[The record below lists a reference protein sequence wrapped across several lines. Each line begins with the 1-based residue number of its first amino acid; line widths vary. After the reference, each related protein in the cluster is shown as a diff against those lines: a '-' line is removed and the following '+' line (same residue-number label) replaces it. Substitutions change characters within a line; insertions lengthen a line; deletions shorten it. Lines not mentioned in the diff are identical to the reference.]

1 MWVPGSPAH
10 SADQGA
16 GPVPMLSRHSARGS
30 TCATARHGL
39 QPRELR
45 RVLTS
50 ASAHCRVRWPARL
63 DQPASAHTS
72 PVKLAPSC
80 GSATACTQSPST
92 SEVLRRTSAMSP
104 PCSSS
109 SLFQTSN
116 PAMRGT
122 SLVPGAEVGVRVH
135 GLHVGG
141 LLGGLLGAEVPV
153 PGHHHEVLGV
163 EVLVQLRADGGGDDP
178 PGRDHRAR
186 AVVSAQPQ
194 QLRLEGFTLP
204 ASAAASP

>member
-1 MWVPGSPAH
+1 
-10 SADQGA
+10 
-16 GPVPMLSRHSARGS
+16 
-30 TCATARHGL
+30 
-39 QPRELR
+39 
-45 RVLTS
+45 
-50 ASAHCRVRWPARL
+50 
-63 DQPASAHTS
+63 
-72 PVKLAPSC
+72 
-80 GSATACTQSPST
+80 
-92 SEVLRRTSAMSP
+92 
-104 PCSSS
+104 
-109 SLFQTSN
+109 
-116 PAMRGT
+116 MRGT

-178 PGRDHRAR
+178 PGGDHRAR

-204 ASAAASP
+204 ACCCCCCCCCFTLRETM

>member
-1 MWVPGSPAH
+1 
-10 SADQGA
+10 
-16 GPVPMLSRHSARGS
+16 
-30 TCATARHGL
+30 
-39 QPRELR
+39 
-45 RVLTS
+45 
-50 ASAHCRVRWPARL
+50 
-63 DQPASAHTS
+63 
-72 PVKLAPSC
+72 
-80 GSATACTQSPST
+80 
-92 SEVLRRTSAMSP
+92 
-104 PCSSS
+104 
-109 SLFQTSN
+109 
-116 PAMRGT
+116 MRGT
-122 SLVPGAEVGVRVH
+122 PLVPGAEVGVRVH

-141 LLGGLLGAEVPV
+141 LLGGLRGAEVPV